1 MQNVKFYVAAPQTLG
16 TVRDYANAKNE
27 SAPTL
32 VRGCEVEL
40 KMRLFANSE
49 GTAPYPMEQ
58 LDGIV
63 SWQWAMDRDF
73 NEATGYILEA
83 DHAHISASSVRD
95 EVDGTEIEYTE
106 ISIPISNMNT
116 EELVAWLETSA
127 SRNQLHGELIGFDAQ
142 GRQVFVL
149 QVENFTIRNRITSL
163 GTPTPIVPDYLTAA
177 QVRSLI
183 AAGIQLQFSEN
194 GTQWHDAQTDKDHF
208 YRMRSASD
216 ENAAWSEAVSMIPG
230 PRGENGS
237 DSFCYVAYASDNA
250 GNDFSI
256 TPSNTLKY
264 RAEIHVPEAL
274 ETPSEADFSNAVW
287 VKYLGDDGQGVG
299 DMVQAVYD
307 TDNDGKVN
315 AAQNADHATAAD
327 AVPWDGVSGKPADF
341 NPSAHTHAMAD
352 VSNPVSQKIRE
363 ESNPSTLYLDTPVLR
378 NTWRNDSG
386 TIELNFTS
394 VMTKEDGASA
404 YSIARNEML
413 TWEYHVLCGTSVNGV
428 SLGSMNCSMVG
439 INIPETL
446 ELING
451 GSTWHVFVI
460 RAVYRSGAVNN
471 ICFQANYAYSYE
483 A

>member
-73 NEATGYILEA
+73 NEATSYILEA

-216 ENAAWSEAVSMIPG
+216 ENAAWSEAVRMIPG
-230 PRGENGS
+230 PRGEKGS

-274 ETPSEADFSNAVW
+274 ETPSEADFSKNLSASFLSFL
-287 VKYLGDDGQGVG
+287 KYL
-299 DMVQAVYD
+299 
-307 TDNDGKVN
+307 
-315 AAQNADHATAAD
+315 
-327 AVPWDGVSGKPADF
+327 
-341 NPSAHTHAMAD
+341 
-352 VSNPVSQKIRE
+352 PVACPR
-363 ESNPSTLYLDTPVLR
+363 PR
-378 NTWRNDSG
+378 
-386 TIELNFTS
+386 
-394 VMTKEDGASA
+394 
-404 YSIARNEML
+404 
-413 TWEYHVLCGTSVNGV
+413 
-428 SLGSMNCSMVG
+428 
-439 INIPETL
+439 
-446 ELING
+446 
-451 GSTWHVFVI
+451 
-460 RAVYRSGAVNN
+460 
-471 ICFQANYAYSYE
+471 
-483 A
+483 